1 MTQNP
6 ITTLIV
12 DDEPL
17 AREYIS
23 RLLKT
28 DSEIQ
33 IVGEACN
40 GLDAVQLIGEQKPDL
55 IFLDVQMPE
64 IDGFAVLKT
73 LGPDALPA
81 IIFTTAYEQYAIRA
95 FEFHAL
101 DYLLKPFD
109 SARFAEAVW
118 HAKGHLNNG
127 RNEKLTEDKQISEM
141 LKNIDEKPQYLERLL
156 IKSNGRIV
164 FLKTREIDLIK
175 AEDKYVH
182 LYFGKSSHLVR
193 QSLSQ
198 MKKQLDPQIFAQIHR
213 SIIINVERIKE
224 LQTMFNGEY
233 NLVLENGAEVPLS
246 RNYKNKLFDLIGKP
260 L

>member
-1 MTQNP
+1 MAQNP

-23 RLLKT
+23 RLLKE
-28 DSEIQ
+28 DGQIQ
-33 IVGEACN
+33 IVGEAGN
-40 GLDAVQLIGEQKPDL
+40 GRDAVHLIYERKPDL

-73 LGPDALPA
+73 LKPNLLPA

-109 SARFAEAVW
+109 ANRFTQAVC
-118 HAKGHLNNG
+118 HAKERLNKPQN
-127 RNEKLTEDKQISEM
+127 KTLTEHEQISEM
-141 LKNIDEKPQYLERLL
+141 LKNIDEKPSYLERLL

-175 AEDKYVH
+175 ADDKYVR
-182 LYFGKSSHLVR
+182 LFFGKSSYLVR

-198 MKKQLDPQIFAQIHR
+198 MKTQLDSEIFAQIHR
-213 SIIINVERIKE
+213 SAIVNIERIKE
-224 LQTMFNGEY
+224 LQPMFNGEY
-233 NLVLENGAEVPLS
+233 NLVLENGTEVTLS
-246 RNYKNKLFDLIGKP
+246 RNYKNKLFGLLGKP

>member
-1 MTQNP
+1 MMQNL
-6 ITTLIV
+6 IKTLIV

-17 AREYIS
+17 AREYVR
-23 RLLKT
+23 RLLKE
-28 DSEIQ
+28 DERIQ
-33 IVGEACN
+33 IVGETGN
-40 GLDAVQLIGEQKPDL
+40 GRDAVQLIGEQKPDL

-64 IDGFAVLKT
+64 MDGFAVLKT
-73 LGPDALPA
+73 LKPNLLPA
-81 IIFTTAYEQYAIRA
+81 VIFTTAYEEYAIRA

-109 SARFAEAVW
+109 SDRFAESVR
-118 HAKGHLNNG
+118 HAAKRLDNR
-127 RNEKLTEDKQISEM
+127 RNEKPTESKQISEM

-164 FLKTREIDLIK
+164 FLKTREIDWIK
-175 AEDKYVH
+175 ADDKYLH
-182 LYFGKSSHLVR
+182 LYFGKSNYLVR

-198 MKKQLDPQIFAQIHR
+198 MKTQLDPQIFAQIHR
-213 SIIINVERIKE
+213 SIIINIERIKE